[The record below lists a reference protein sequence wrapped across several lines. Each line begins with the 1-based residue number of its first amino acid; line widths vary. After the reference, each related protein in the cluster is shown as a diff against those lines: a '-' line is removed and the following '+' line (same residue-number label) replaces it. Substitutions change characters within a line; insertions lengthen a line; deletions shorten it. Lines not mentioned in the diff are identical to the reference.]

1 MLEDDDKRKKAII
14 LLQRL
19 LRGRAQ
25 QNMMFEG
32 KEKRLDLIAEL
43 RATEEWR
50 AQADQEEEH
59 MLIDNYQER
68 VMDGVAEAMQSSII
82 SKTMDCLSK
91 ELVRMKQER
100 RIDAMVRLAENERRK
115 REAEES
121 GTRQAEQVL
130 RERQDQLYKELMS
143 VHQGSV
149 DSYLQSIIMRTID
162 NTSSLQA
169 YDEAKLKVKTINE
182 FLDGVEKKRN
192 KPEVIIKDLV
202 SSFLIPDV
210 ERKKI
215 QREVQFEERK
225 YLEAA
230 RKTIKQAV
238 SQAGAKLDSEQMLS
252 YA

>member
-1 MLEDDDKRKKAII
+1 MRGGTPRFPHSNKDALADELEEEDQKKKAII

-19 LRGRAQ
+19 LRGRAA

-50 AQADQEEEH
+50 AQAEAPEEH

-82 SKTMDCLSK
+82 SKTMDSLSK

-130 RERQDQLYKELMS
+130 RQRQDDLYKELMS

-149 DSYLQSIIMRTID
+149 DSYLQSIIMKTID

-182 FLDGVEKKRN
+182 FLD
-192 KPEVIIKDLV
+192 
-202 SSFLIPDV
+202 
-210 ERKKI
+210 
-215 QREVQFEERK
+215 
-225 YLEAA
+225 
-230 RKTIKQAV
+230 
-238 SQAGAKLDSEQMLS
+238 
-252 YA
+252 